1 MTTSAVF
8 PSKLV
13 DINSVTFLW
22 FPTWR
27 TQPVNEIALK
37 ERPTSM
43 SVSRKVPSQYLT
55 LVLLFINTKLNNS
68 SRTPT
73 LVFAKLHAKE

>member
-8 PSKLV
+8 PLKVV

-22 FPTWR
+22 FPTLR
-27 TQPVNEIALK
+27 TQPVNERALK
-37 ERPTSM
+37 ERPTSV

-55 LVLLFINTKLNNS
+55 LCLTFYQY
-68 SRTPT
+68 
-73 LVFAKLHAKE
+73 